1 MNNEIIT
8 LYMTM
13 LVYIY
18 LIKMMSTTEMT
29 KDKNH
34 QKNQKHHMFFAGNKI
49 GIVTSWR
56 FNIQHLSTSPS
67 QKISFMD
74 DNRKTKKKEDHKV
87 DKQEISRVSRSSRH
101 NILAKISVNI
111 MQSHIF

>member
-34 QKNQKHHMFFAGNKI
+34 QKNQKHHMYKSGWIEKI
-49 GIVTSWR
+49 EMDI
-56 FNIQHLSTSPS
+56 LSGV
-67 QKISFMD
+67 
-74 DNRKTKKKEDHKV
+74 KTILTLNSKEGSLKKMIKEN
-87 DKQEISRVSRSSRH
+87 Q
-101 NILAKISVNI
+101 
-111 MQSHIF
+111 